1 MRVRETDRER
11 EMDCEAK
18 VLGLRLSGKVNDKLK
33 NCHDI
38 SIINFR
44 FI

>member
-1 MRVRETDRER
+1 MRVRETDRE
-11 EMDCEAK
+11 MDCEAK
-18 VLGLRLSGKVNDKLK
+18 ILGLRLSGKVDDKLK